1 MSVIS
6 EQVSTSLEA
15 LTKEYE
21 IITHNLANV
30 STAGYKRRCNAFS
43 KVLESRVTDPQA
55 YSYSPGSVEMETS
68 FDFSQ
73 GNIVQT
79 DRKLD
84 CALYGKGFF
93 QIETPDGALYTR
105 SGIFNVDPNGQV
117 IDFQGRIVSG
127 QAGPITIPGDVAIS
141 EIKISSDGS
150 ISADG
155 TNIGQF
161 KLVDFGDDENKLAP
175 VGGSCYLMTDPEIEP
190 VSAENVIVKQG
201 CQEASN
207 VQIID
212 ELVDLLMVSRFYE
225 ANMDFLNSG
234 KETTGNLISVAMG

>member
-1 MSVIS
+1 MSTIT
-6 EQVSTSLEA
+6 EQISTSLDA

-43 KVLESRVTDPQA
+43 KVLEERVTDPQA
-55 YSYSPGSVEMETS
+55 YSPGSVELDTS

-73 GNIVQT
+73 GNLVNT

-84 CALYGKGFF
+84 CALFGKGFF
-93 QIETPDGALYTR
+93 QIETPDGPVYTR
-105 SGIFNVDPNGQV
+105 NGVFNISPNRQI

-127 QAGPITIPGDVAIS
+127 QAGPITIPGNIAVPQIS
-141 EIKISSDGS
+141 VSSDGS
-150 ISADG
+150 ISAEG

-161 KLVDFGDDENKLAP
+161 RLVDFGDNENKLAP
-175 VGGSCYLMTDPEIEP
+175 IGGNCYQLTEP
-190 VSAENVIVKQG
+190 DIVPVTAENVMVKQG
-201 CQEASN
+201 FQESSN

-212 ELVDLLMVSRFYE
+212 ELVDLIMVSRLYE
-225 ANMDFLNSG
+225 ANMNFLNAG
-234 KETTGNLISVAMG
+234 KETTSSLMSVAMS